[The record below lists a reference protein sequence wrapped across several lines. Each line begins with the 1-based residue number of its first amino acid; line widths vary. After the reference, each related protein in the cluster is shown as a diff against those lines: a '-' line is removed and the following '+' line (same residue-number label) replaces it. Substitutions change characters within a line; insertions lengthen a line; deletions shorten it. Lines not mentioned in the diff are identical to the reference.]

1 MINIEEL
8 SGCLEQDVSILLDRY
23 HKEKTKE
30 HVFQVA
36 KKSVDLA
43 RQFQVDERIC
53 FEAALLH
60 DISAIVSPLEMQE
73 IANDH
78 GLLLDPAEKKYPF
91 LLHQR
96 ISVIF
101 ARELFNIDNEDILS
115 AIGCHTTLKA
125 HPSVY
130 DMIVF
135 LADKIAWDQQGE
147 PPYLAMLEKDLE
159 ISLQKACFDF
169 IEMQWKEGHLLY
181 PHQWIKE
188 AYTDLQEYMNHCSEK
203 VFS

>member
-1 MINIEEL
+1 MKKIEEL
-8 SGCLEQDVSILLDRY
+8 SGCLEQDVSIVLDRY

-36 KKSVDLA
+36 KKSVALA
-43 RQFQVDERIC
+43 RQFHVDERIC

-60 DISAIVSPLEMQE
+60 DISAIVSPLEMLE
-73 IANDH
+73 IANEY

-101 ARELFNIDNEDILS
+101 AKEFFNIDNEDILS
-115 AIGCHTTLKA
+115 AIGCHTTLNA

-169 IEMQWKEGHLLY
+169 IEMQWKEGRLLY

-188 AYTDLQEYMNHCSEK
+188 AYADLQEYMNHCSE
-203 VFS
+203 

>member
-1 MINIEEL
+1 ML
-8 SGCLEQDVSILLDRY
+8 
-23 HKEKTKE
+23 
-30 HVFQVA
+30 
-36 KKSVDLA
+36 
-43 RQFQVDERIC
+43 
-53 FEAALLH
+53 
-60 DISAIVSPLEMQE
+60 E
-73 IANDH
+73 IANEY

-101 ARELFNIDNEDILS
+101 AKEFFNIDDEDVLS

-169 IEMQWKEGHLLY
+169 IEMQWKEGRLLY

-188 AYTDLQEYMNHCSEK
+188 AYADLQEYMNHCSE
-203 VFS
+203 